1 MGMYILTVE
10 DEEKPEQLAE
20 RKLLHGVLQIPVL
33 IFLVCQRMTR
43 METLRLHLI
52 GIWRMLLICV

>member
-20 RKLLHGVLQIPVL
+20 RKLLRGGYQISKNGTTAL
-33 IFLVCQRMTR
+33 DMA
-43 METLRLHLI
+43 E
-52 GIWRMLLICV
+52 